1 MHVAAL
7 RTISLSETLA
17 AGIIELVTTI
27 ANNSAQQR
35 YEISVD
41 GELAGFVQYRAKPGL
56 IALIHT
62 EIGDR
67 FEGQG
72 LGGRL
77 IAHALDDARARGLAV
92 LPFCPFADAYIR
104 RHPEYVDLV
113 PEDRRQAFDL

>member
-1 MHVAAL
+1 M
-7 RTISLSETLA
+7 TK
-17 AGIIELVTTI
+17 I
-27 ANNSAQQR
+27 ADNPKQQR
-35 YEISVD
+35 YEISVE

-62 EIGDR
+62 EVDDR

-77 IAHALDDARARGLAV
+77 IAHALDDARAQGLAV
-92 LPFCPFADAYIR
+92 LPFCPFANAYIQ